1 MKDKIAAIKSRYDLP
16 SLIPSLGISIELG
29 VAEGGFSEAILAR
42 GKTSYHYGVD
52 RYTGERGHT
61 DDEYLKALHRLEK
74 FKHRFTLLRCDFSV
88 AVKLFP
94 DEYFDF
100 IYVDG
105 YAHTGQERGKT
116 FYDWW
121 PKVKPGGLFGGDDYD
136 VQWPETTIAVNTF
149 VKNVNREL
157 YVTQCDKGE
166 DWASL
171 FQSWFVQK

>member
-1 MKDKIAAIKSRYDLP
+1 
-16 SLIPSLGISIELG
+16 
-29 VAEGGFSEAILAR
+29 
-42 GKTSYHYGVD
+42 
-52 RYTGERGHT
+52 
-61 DDEYLKALHRLEK
+61 
-74 FKHRFTLLRCDFSV
+74 V

-136 VQWPETTIAVNTF
+136 VQWPETTTAVNTF